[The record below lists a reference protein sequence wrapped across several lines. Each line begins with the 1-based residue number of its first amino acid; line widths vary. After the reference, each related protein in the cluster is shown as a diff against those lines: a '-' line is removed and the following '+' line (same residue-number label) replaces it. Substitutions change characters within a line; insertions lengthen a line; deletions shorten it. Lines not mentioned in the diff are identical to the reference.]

1 MGEDMARG
9 GAMPLVAVLVALL
22 LSGCATGPGPVRVSA
37 AATPAEAGLVD
48 MRALVPDIAQDI
60 RYAGADNFVGA
71 PVDGYEAPRCYLLHP
86 VAEALRRVELDL
98 RARDLRLKLFDCYR
112 PTRAVAHFMRWAAD
126 PEDRRT
132 RPDYYPNLD
141 KRDLLGGYI
150 APVSGHS
157 RGATLDLT
165 LMRCAAGGAGCQAL
179 DMGTGFDFFDA
190 RAHTDS
196 PLVTPRQRANRQVLR
211 AAMQR
216 HGFRNYPYEW
226 WHYTF
231 TPEPSPG
238 LAFDVPIR

>member
-1 MGEDMARG
+1 MTEDRVRG
-9 GAMPLVAVLVALL
+9 GPVLLVAVLVALL
-22 LSGCATGPGPVRVSA
+22 FSGCVTGPGPVRVSA
-37 AATPAEAGLVD
+37 ATTPAEAGLVD

-60 RYAGADNFVGA
+60 RYAGAGNFVGA
-71 PVDGYEAPRCYLLHP
+71 PIDGYQAPRCYLLRQ
-86 VAEALRRVELDL
+86 VAEALRQVEMEL
-98 RARDLRLKLFDCYR
+98 RARDLRLKVFDCYR

-126 PEDRRT
+126 AHDQRT
-132 RPDYYPNLD
+132 KPDYYPNLD
-141 KRDLLGGYI
+141 KRALTGDYI

-165 LMRCAAGGAGCQAL
+165 LLRCAADGAGCQEL

-196 PLVTPRQRANRQVLR
+196 PLVTPRQRANRQLLR

-216 HGFRNYPYEW
+216 HGFRNYAYEW